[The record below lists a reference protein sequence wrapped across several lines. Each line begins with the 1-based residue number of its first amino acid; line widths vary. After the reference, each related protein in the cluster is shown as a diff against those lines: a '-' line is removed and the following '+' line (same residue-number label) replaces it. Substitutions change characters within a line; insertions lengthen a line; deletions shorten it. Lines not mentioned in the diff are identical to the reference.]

1 MQGNP
6 MLSRTLPGILL
17 FALAL
22 PIRAQNVVVDEGTF
36 RIFDH
41 GRDVGTETFTIRR
54 VGQGTDT
61 HLIAN
66 GVIELDL
73 PGGHQQIKPLLRSGS
88 DLSLSAYQVEVSG
101 SDVTEVAVALSG
113 RRFLTRTRTPSGEL
127 EREFR
132 AIPGTVVLDNGVA
145 HQYWF
150 LSRLTEGT
158 EVTALIPRA
167 GTQYRIQ
174 VRETLV
180 ESVQVAGA
188 EVQARHVT
196 LTIEDRVHSV
206 WYDADGRV
214 LKVVVADT
222 GFSAERTSQ

>member
-1 MQGNP
+1 